1 MFGCDV
7 FGSPTLLKKSEMN
20 VNYEDQTP
28 CQKYC
33 TDNYGVSMQM
43 EKYVDCWQKCEANSE
58 YHTEIQKVNE
68 MGNQSW
74 TPSIS
79 DSVAHPATETN
90 KKSTKSSSKEE
101 TEDSDSNEPDE
112 SPETARYVVVVLGI
126 CAMAGIWALE
136 QKEQFISQMISKI

>member
-1 MFGCDV
+1 MFGYDV

-20 VNYEDQTP
+20 MNVNYDDQTP

-33 TDNYGVSMQM
+33 TENYGAVG
-43 EKYVDCWQKCEANSE
+43 KYQEMVDCWEKCEENADW
-58 YHTEIQKVNE
+58 YKVNE

-74 TPSIS
+74 IPSTS
-79 DSVAHPATETN
+79 DSVAHPATEDN

-101 TEDSDSNEPDE
+101 SQDSNDSNEPDE
-112 SPETARYVVVVLGI
+112 APEASRYAIVVLGI

-136 QKEQFISQMISKI
+136 QKEQFISKMLG